1 MEETKKAEEIDKLFA
16 TALNN
21 GVFPGAAFAFSTR
34 EGNTYKRLIKE
45 YGYAQTEPEEKVLTL
60 ETFFDLASLTKPL
73 ITVPLVLS
81 LFEKKIIKPES
92 TLQVLFNYC
101 PNDKAEINIHQL
113 LSHSAGFPAH
123 REYYDALRQ
132 QPKKDRKKYL
142 LNTILE
148 EPLVNLPGKRHLYSD
163 IGFMLLGL
171 IIEKVTEQ
179 NLNELARNVI
189 YRPLGLEND
198 LFFPALKTID
208 ITNYASTGKCPWSGK
223 MLYGIV
229 HDDNCRSLGGVAG
242 HAGLFGT
249 IAGVLSICE
258 LFLDQWLD
266 KGRTHCEYSN
276 TLLQRTLEPVDD
288 SGWTMGFDMVSE
300 KGSSSGKYFS
310 KKSVGHLGFTGTSF
324 WIDPVKECIAVL
336 LTNRVH
342 PNAENW
348 KIKEF
353 RPIFHDQIMK
363 E

>member
-1 MEETKKAEEIDKLFA
+1 MEENKKDEEIDCLFA

-21 GVFPGAAFAFSTR
+21 KVFPGAAFAFSIR
-34 EGNTYKRLIKE
+34 EEGTYKRLVKE
-45 YGYAQTEPEEKVLTL
+45 YGYAQREPEKKVLTL
-60 ETFFDLASLTKPL
+60 QTVFDLASLTKPL
-73 ITVPLVLS
+73 ATVPLVLS

-92 TLQVLFNYC
+92 TLQDLLDYC
-101 PNDKAEINIHQL
+101 PNDKTEINVQQL

-123 REYYDALRQ
+123 REYFHVLRQ
-132 QPKKDRKKYL
+132 QPEKERKKSL
-142 LNTILE
+142 LKNILE
-148 EPLVNLPGKRHLYSD
+148 EPLLYLPGAKHLYSD

-171 IIEKVTEQ
+171 IIEKISAESLDV
-179 NLNELARNVI
+179 LATDLI
-189 YRPLGLEND
+189 YRPLELEND
-198 LFFPALKTID
+198 LFFPALNNIE
-208 ITNYASTGKCPWSGK
+208 TNYASTVKCPWSGK
-223 MLYGIV
+223 MLSGIV

-258 LFLDQWLD
+258 LFLDQWLE
-266 KGRTHCEYSN
+266 KENFHPEYSN
-276 TLLQRTLEPVDD
+276 RLLQHTLMPVGD

-342 PNAENW
+342 PNVENW
-348 KIKEF
+348 RIKEF
-353 RPIFHDQIMK
+353 RPMFHDLLMK